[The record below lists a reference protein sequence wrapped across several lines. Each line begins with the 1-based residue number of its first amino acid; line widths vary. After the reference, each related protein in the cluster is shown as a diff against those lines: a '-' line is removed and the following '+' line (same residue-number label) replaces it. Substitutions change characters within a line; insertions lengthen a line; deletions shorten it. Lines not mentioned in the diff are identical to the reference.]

1 MSAYRFACKRYNQNL
16 ITTMTN
22 ILSDKSIYT
31 MCEKLASALC
41 KHNIK
46 LATAES
52 CTGGWIAKACTDL
65 PGSSAWFSASL
76 VTYSIE
82 AKATILGIDELL
94 LQKYGAVSCEVV
106 SQMLEKIL
114 LKVPDAGIAVAVS
127 GIAGPDGGTA
137 DKPVGTVWIG
147 WQLRDHTPHIR
158 LCNFAGTRDHIRR
171 ETVAEAV
178 QGILQLL
185 DET

>member
-1 MSAYRFACKRYNQNL
+1 
-16 ITTMTN
+16 MTD

-31 MCEKLASALC
+31 MCEKLSSALC
-41 KHNIK
+41 RHNIK

-82 AKATILGIDELL
+82 AKATTLGVDELL
-94 LQKYGAVSCEVV
+94 LQEYGAVSSEVV
-106 SQMLEKIL
+106 SQMLEKTL
-114 LKVPDAGIAVAVS
+114 LKIPDAGIAVAVS

-137 DKPVGTVWIG
+137 DKPVGMVWIG

-185 DET
+185 DKT